1 MSPNEV
7 PIPLE
12 KTVTINGSTIEI
24 SIAEKKMSDKEK
36 ASYQKF
42 MAKCISESSA
52 KTDKEAAMSCAVTF
66 ERMKEKIMAEDDLED
81 VEEEEEDKEEDE
93 EDEEDEEEEGKEE
106 NDEELQKSE
115 SAAKKQEKMQYR
127 EKSKTPFN
135 SVKIITVEQL
145 RKWEMHEKN
154 ETREDELKETKEA
167 WRNTV
172 DL

>member
-12 KTVTINGSTIEI
+12 KTVTINGATIEI

-42 MAKCISESSA
+42 MAKCISESSG

-66 ERMKEKIMAEDDLED
+66 ERMKEKIMAEDDLEEIED
-81 VEEEEEDKEEDE
+81 EDEDEEEDEDKEDEDKEED
-93 EDEEDEEEEGKEE
+93 
-106 NDEELQKSE
+106 NEELQKSE

>member
-12 KTVTINGSTIEI
+12 KTVTINGATIEI

-42 MAKCISESSA
+42 MAKCISESFG

-66 ERMKEKIMAEDDLED
+66 ERMKEKIMAEDDLEEIED
-81 VEEEEEDKEEDE
+81 EDEDEEDDEDKEED
-93 EDEEDEEEEGKEE
+93 
-106 NDEELQKSE
+106 NEELQKSE

>member
-42 MAKCISESSA
+42 MAKCISESSG

-81 VEEEEEDKEEDE
+81 VEKEDVEEEEEEEEEDKEED
-93 EDEEDEEEEGKEE
+93 
-106 NDEELQKSE
+106 DEELQKSE
-115 SAAKKQEKMQYR
+115 SAAKKQKKMQYR

-135 SVKIITVEQL
+135 SVQIITVEQL